1 MQDDQVAGLALDQQ
15 DLPIWRE
22 LGDRQGE
29 TIALGNVG
37 ADWLW
42 FGEFSQARPHLEEAL
57 KIARAIGSRQME
69 CGPLGNLSQL
79 ALWQGDAAEALA
91 QARAAVETAVAV
103 QAPDF
108 EVAALNR
115 LGAAELAL
123 GQREAAAR
131 TYEQAESLGRRVG
144 VAARHD
150 ATAGR
155 ARAALALADVAGAVA
170 LVEGLLAH
178 RAGGDTFEGAESRL
192 ILFTCHQVLAS
203 AADPRAGELLASAHA
218 DLQARAATITDAALR
233 ESFLSNVPQHREIV
247 ATWQCS
253 RAGGWGRK

>member
-1 MQDDQVAGLALDQQ
+1 MQDDQVAGLALDQK

-42 FGEFSQARPHLEEAL
+42 FGEFSQARRHLEEAL
-57 KIARAIGSRQME
+57 KIARAIGSRPME

-79 ALWQGDAAEALA
+79 ALWQGDAAQALA
-91 QARAAVETAVAV
+91 QARAAVEMAVAV

-108 EVAALNR
+108 EVGALNR
-115 LGAAELAL
+115 RGAAELAL
-123 GQREAAAR
+123 GQHEAAAR

-144 VAARHD
+144 VATRHD

-155 ARAALALADVAGAVA
+155 ALAALALADVARAVA
-170 LVEGLLAH
+170 FVEGLLAC
-178 RAGGDTFEGAESRL
+178 RAAGETFEGADSRL

-247 ATWQCS
+247 AAWQRS
-253 RAGGWGRK
+253 RAGG